1 MKQIGPDGDL
11 IFSSTEFGSGSVT
24 KTEQIALILQTLL
37 QNITIT
43 TKSEDTELIL
53 SDYYKKAQIDE
64 MLKKYVLIEQLTQE
78 VSKQLEALMND
89 PEFADK
95 YASQEDLDA
104 LNEAI
109 KDYSSTIATIQ
120 GNQESL
126 QASWIEYRN
135 TVNQNIN
142 YQNTMINQLTNNV
155 NTLQTNYNSL
165 SGSVT
170 SLQSVLNN
178 LNLIE
183 LSEFSSQITEINAKL
198 DKIGDLTKLKT
209 SAKDTLVAAINEL
222 VDKRGDLSILKTT
235 AKDSIVA
242 AINELFQSAS
252 DGKSSIAAAITG
264 KGVDA
269 AATDSFTTLATKI
282 TNIPTGVDTSDATAT
297 AADILKDKTAYVKG
311 VKVVGTHV
319 CESGGGSS
327 EELINRISVFDSA
340 DHYTAA
346 NSSETIAEGR
356 TGVFICTYM
365 NAVCS
370 SGDDICYGTIQYV
383 IDGEVHDVSEFNE
396 GEKIPFESSL
406 VLQVG
411 ELIYES
417 SGTTVCDYCYGE
429 GSPVVQWGGVLV
441 VE

>member
-43 TKSEDTELIL
+43 TKSEDTVLIL
-53 SDYYKKAQIDE
+53 SDYYKKAQVDE

-78 VSKQLEALMND
+78 VSKQLEALMNN
-89 PEFADK
+89 PEFANK
-95 YASQEDLDA
+95 YASKADLDA

-142 YQNTMINQLTNNV
+142 YQNQLIEQQNGIVTDLRSNYTALSSTVSN
-155 NTLQTNYNSL
+155 LQT
-165 SGSVT
+165 T
-170 SLQSVLNN
+170 MNN
-178 LNLIE
+178 LDLIE
-183 LSEFSSQITEINAKL
+183 LAEFSSQITEINAKL
-198 DKIGDLTKLKT
+198 DKIGDLAKLKT
-209 SAKDTLVAAINEL
+209 SAKDNLVAAINEL

-264 KGVDA
+264 KGVNA
-269 AATDSFTTLATKI
+269 AATDSFITLATKI
-282 TNIPTGVDTSDATAT
+282 TNIPTGVNTSDATAT
-297 AADILKDKTAYVKG
+297 AADISKDKTAYVNG

-319 CESGGGSS
+319 CESGGSS
-327 EELINRISVFDSA
+327 GELVNRITVFDST
-340 DHYTAA
+340 DHHTAA
-346 NSSETIAEGR
+346 NSSETIADGKA
-356 TGVFICTYM
+356 GVFICTYM
-365 NAVCS
+365 NAICS
-370 SGDDICYGTIQYV
+370 SGDDLCHGTIQYI
-383 IDGEVHDVSEFNE
+383 IDGEAHDVSEFTE
-396 GEKIPFESSL
+396 GEKIPFQSSL

-417 SGTTVCDYCYGE
+417 SGTNVCDYCYGE
-429 GSPVVQWGGVLV
+429 GSPIVQWGGVLV